1 MTNQDIEKLKDTLNK
16 VIAKDLL
23 SLTLS
28 KPLLAANDIK
38 KITVKPVLIKEKL
51 YFQLS
56 SFKNNQAFHD
66 NFKKEECL
74 NQLVEYISTS
84 TFGQLDAKNISFTTL
99 ILTNKKGTVTIKT
112 KNIKADSNKKS
123 LANDD
128 RLNHNRTKQYILNEG
143 EKIDFLMALGV
154 MTPEYKIAKAKYD
167 KFKQLNR
174 YLEFVNDIL
183 PSLTQNNKSN
193 NDKPLQIVDFG
204 CGKSYLTFALYY
216 YLKKVQ
222 KLNVQIIGLD
232 LKEQVIRDCNAL
244 SKKLGYTELKFYC
257 GDIKDYEEITGHKD
271 NDIDMVITLHACD
284 TATDFALYKAVKWN
298 AKVIMAVPCC
308 HKEMN
313 RQLKTAN
320 TDKALQ
326 NIMKYGLIKERM
338 ASLMTDAYRANCLEE
353 QGYDVQVM
361 EFIDME
367 HTPKNILIRAV
378 KSNKI
383 HNVNN
388 SSKTI
393 EDSYKL
399 SLTLGKL
406 LNQ

>member
-1 MTNQDIEKLKDTLNK
+1 MDNKDKIINALN
-16 VIAKDLL
+16 IIICESLI

-28 KPLLAANDIK
+28 KPLDKSLDIS
-38 KITVKPVLIKEKL
+38 KITVKPLKIKDKL
-51 YFQLS
+51 LFQMS
-56 SFKNNQAFHD
+56 TFKNNQAFHD
-66 NFKKEECL
+66 NLTAKQC
-74 NQLVEYISTS
+74 ISKLENYLTS
-84 TFGQLDAKNISFTTL
+84 CSFGQLDSKNTDSTTL
-99 ILTNKKGTVTIKT
+99 ILTNKKGTVTIKQKKT
-112 KNIKADSNKKS
+112 ATSSAAKEYNKEYS
-123 LANDD
+123 ED
-128 RLNHNRTKQYILNEG
+128 RFNHNRTKKYILNEG
-143 EKIDFLMALGV
+143 DKIDFLVALGV

-183 PSLTQNNKSN
+183 PSLTNKA
-193 NDKPLQIVDFG
+193 NDSVIRIVDFG

-216 YLKKVQ
+216 FLKQVK
-222 KLNVQIIGLD
+222 KLNVQITGLD
-232 LKEQVIRDCNAL
+232 LKEQVIKDCNSL
-244 SKKLGYTELKFYC
+244 SKKLGYKDLYFYC

-326 NIMKYGLIKERM
+326 SIMKYGLIKERM
-338 ASLMTDAYRANCLEE
+338 ASLMTDAYRAVCLEE
-353 QGYDVQVM
+353 QGYNVDVM

-378 KSNKI
+378 KTNKM
-383 HNVNN
+383 HTAN
-388 SSKTI
+388 SGSKTI

-399 SLTLGKL
+399 SLTLGNL
-406 LNQ
+406 LK